1 MANNTLGEWSDGEDE
16 WIFEIDEDEILHGHN
31 NGGDPIPNV
40 SDEWSNSEDDELIR
54 NINEEVFLRG
64 LFGNDYLP
72 GDINEWSS
80 SEDDELIRNINE
92 DKILRGVNDN
102 GDLVRNID
110 EHELEGEQTGRGEKR
125 KAENQNVDSDDSE
138 DDDPIPSKK
147 CKAGNQ
153 NVISSDSE
161 DDDPI
166 PAKKRKARNQNVVS
180 SDSEDDDPIP
190 TINDERTNNEE
201 DEQTGRGEKRKAE
214 NQNQEQEQ
222 DYYQIKPVRE
232 HHSQKFNMTAKNYGV
247 RFNNLLDDVN
257 LLESRNRTYGIFDH
271 LLKDVTQGMNSTDQ
285 VRFVLSSN
293 QLQTPIAIPFC
304 SLEELTTEKVLSH
317 VEKVVQSNEEFRLNT
332 TVNIDVIRVEMPHG
346 SGRFK
351 RTTLNIRDHLKKKG
365 SVITI
370 NNRDNLCLARA
381 LVVSIA
387 RIEKDPRY
395 NRMLDSSCTVQRER
409 AFDLHEAANVPLG
422 PCGLKEVDLF
432 QQYLVNYQI
441 IVVSGDQDN
450 TIIYPPQPRANPNP
464 EKSIYLYYQANHFD
478 VITSL
483 PGFLNTN
490 YFCHVC
496 HKGYDHT
503 TDHLCTGMCY
513 SCRGFGCVIQD
524 GGITCQE
531 CDRLF
536 KNQVCYDRHKQEP
549 INGGGRT
556 VCEKIGKCPKCQ
568 QSMDV
573 RKIRAHQCVD
583 NKKCPTCKINRNP
596 NDHNHKCY
604 MQQQEPKEESSYT
617 QLLFFDF
624 ECTQEHGIHEVNLC
638 VVYDEEGEVVVFQ
651 GKNTVKDFCNWL
663 ITPDHHNCI
672 VIAHNFQGYDSY
684 PILKC
689 LHANAVPCEA
699 IYNGA
704 KCITLK
710 TKVKKGHQL
719 KIKIK
724 FIDSLNFIPMAL
736 AKFPKTFGQDEMCKG
751 YFPHFFNKDENQEY
765 VGPIP
770 CQDDYGVNYMK
781 PEAREKFMAWHQEQV
796 DNNYVFDFRHEILK
810 YCRSDVDI
818 MAQCCK
824 LYREMFKKATDM
836 DNDETGMDPF
846 DTATT
851 IAAYCMQVY
860 RTKFLQKDTIA
871 LLPQH
876 QQFKRK
882 QSHEALQW
890 LSYTAEKEEIRMQH
904 DRNGGE
910 KRVGN
915 YYLDGYCEETHT
927 AYEYQGCYWHGKGF
941 FLGVERS
948 VTLYTYY
955 VSLFFLGCP
964 ECYPMR
970 NTMNPG
976 ANNKTMEQLYQD
988 TQKKV
993 RYLKDRGFEV
1003 VEKWGCAFKKEL
1015 KQDEEMRQ
1023 FMEDHGFI
1031 EPLQPRDA
1039 FFGGRTNAA
1048 KLLHECRG
1056 NEKIK

>member
-1 MANNTLGEWSDGEDE
+1 MANNTLGEWSDGEDD
-16 WIFEIDEDEILHGHN
+16 WIFEIDQDEILHGLN
-31 NGGDPIPNV
+31 DNGDLTPDI
-40 SDEWSNSEDDELIR
+40 DEWSNSQE
-54 NINEEVFLRG
+54 
-64 LFGNDYLP
+64 
-72 GDINEWSS
+72 
-80 SEDDELIRNINE
+80 DELIRNINE
-92 DKILRGVNDN
+92 DEILRGPNDN
-102 GDLVRNID
+102 GNLAHIFDKDEGTNSLDEIIVISSDSEQDEPIPDID
-110 EHELEGEQTGRGEKR
+110 DEGSNTEEDELEFEQTGRGKKR
-125 KAENQNVDSDDSE
+125 KAENQNV
-138 DDDPIPSKK
+138 
-147 CKAGNQ
+147 
-153 NVISSDSE
+153 
-161 DDDPI
+161 
-166 PAKKRKARNQNVVS
+166 
-180 SDSEDDDPIP
+180 
-190 TINDERTNNEE
+190 
-201 DEQTGRGEKRKAE
+201 
-214 NQNQEQEQ
+214 EQEQ
-222 DYYQIKPVRE
+222 DYYQIKPIRE

-247 RFNNLLDDVN
+247 HFNNVLDNVD
-257 LLESRNRTYGIFDH
+257 LLESRKRTYGIFDH
-271 LLKDVTQGMNSTDQ
+271 LIKDVTEGMNPYDQ

-346 SGRFK
+346 SGRYK
-351 RTTLNIRDHLKKKG
+351 RTTLNIRDYLRKKKC
-365 SVITI
+365 VIPI
-370 NNRDNLCLARA
+370 NNKDNLCLARA

-387 RIEKDPRY
+387 RIENDPRY
-395 NRMLDSSCTVQRER
+395 NRITRPDSVVQRER

-422 PCGLKEVDLF
+422 PCGLNEVDLF

-450 TIIYPPQPRANPNP
+450 AIIYPPQPRANPNP

-478 VITSL
+478 AVSSL
-483 PGFLNTN
+483 PAFLNMS
-490 YFCHVC
+490 YFCHAC
-496 HKGYDHT
+496 HKAYDHT
-503 TDHLCTGMCY
+503 TDHLCTGMCH
-513 SCRGFGCVIQD
+513 SCRGFGCVIQ
-524 GGITCQE
+524 GNGMTCDE
-531 CDRLF
+531 CKRLF
-536 KNQVCYDRHKQEP
+536 KNQVCYDRHKEEP

-556 VCEKIGKCPKCQ
+556 VCEKIRKCPTCH
-568 QSMDV
+568 QSVDV

-583 NKKCPTCKINRNP
+583 NKKCPTCKIGRNP

-604 MQQQEPKEESSYT
+604 MQQLEPKEESSYT

-624 ECTQEHGIHEVNLC
+624 ECTQEYGIHEVNLC
-638 VVYDEEGEVVVFQ
+638 VVYDEEGEVAVFQ
-651 GKNTVKDFCNWL
+651 GKNTVKDFCTWL
-663 ITPDHHNCI
+663 ITPEHHECI

-684 PILKC
+684 PIIKC
-689 LHANAVPCEA
+689 LHANAVGCEA

-710 TKVKKGHQL
+710 TKVKKSHQL

-765 VGPIP
+765 VGPMP

-781 PEAREKFMAWHQEQV
+781 PEAREKFMAWHQEKV

-818 MAQCCK
+818 LAQCCR
-824 LYREMFKKATDM
+824 LYREMFKKATDTG
-836 DNDETGMDPF
+836 NDETGIDPF

-890 LSYTAEKEEIRMQH
+890 LSYTAEKEEIRIQH

-927 AYEYQGCYWHGKGF
+927 AYEYQGCYWHGKSF
-941 FLGVERS
+941 S
-948 VTLYTYY
+948 
-955 VSLFFLGCP
+955 
-964 ECYPMR
+964 
-970 NTMNPG
+970 
-976 ANNKTMEQLYQD
+976 
-988 TQKKV
+988 
-993 RYLKDRGFEV
+993 
-1003 VEKWGCAFKKEL
+1003 
-1015 KQDEEMRQ
+1015 
-1023 FMEDHGFI
+1023 
-1031 EPLQPRDA
+1031 
-1039 FFGGRTNAA
+1039 
-1048 KLLHECRG
+1048 
-1056 NEKIK
+1056 

>member
-1 MANNTLGEWSDGEDE
+1 MANNNTLGEWSDGDDD
-16 WIFEIDEDEILHGHN
+16 WIFEIDENLRGLN

-40 SDEWSNSEDDELIR
+40 SDEWSSSEDDELIR

-64 LFGNDYLP
+64 LFGNDDLP

-92 DKILRGVNDN
+92 DEILHGVNDN
-102 GDLVRNID
+102 D
-110 EHELEGEQTGRGEKR
+110 EHELEAEQTGWGEKRKTENQNVNSSDSEDEPIPSKKR
-125 KAENQNVDSDDSE
+125 KAENQNV
-138 DDDPIPSKK
+138 
-147 CKAGNQ
+147 
-153 NVISSDSE
+153 VLSDSE
-161 DDDPI
+161 D
-166 PAKKRKARNQNVVS
+166 N
-180 SDSEDDDPIP
+180 DPIP
-190 TINDERTNNEE
+190 TIDDEGSNNQDEFIPGTSEE

-214 NQNQEQEQ
+214 NQNVEQEQ
-222 DYYQIKPVRE
+222 DYYQIKPVRK

-247 RFNNLLDDVN
+247 HFNNVLHDVN

-271 LLKDVTQGMNSTDQ
+271 LIKDVTEGMNPSDQ

-317 VEKVVQSNEEFRLNT
+317 VEKVVQSNEEFRLDN
-332 TVNIDVIRVEMPHG
+332 TVNIDVIRVEMPRG
-346 SGRFK
+346 SGRLK
-351 RTTLNIRDHLKKKG
+351 RTTLNIRDYLKKKK
-365 SVITI
+365 SVILIT
-370 NNRDNLCLARA
+370 NKDDLCLARA
-381 LVVSIA
+381 LVVNIA

-395 NRMLDSSCTVQRER
+395 KRIIEPGNNMQRER

-450 TIIYPPQPRANPNP
+450 AIIYPPHPRTNPNP
-464 EKSIYLYYQANHFD
+464 EKSIYLYYQDNHFD
-478 VITSL
+478 AVRSL
-483 PGFLNTN
+483 PAFLNMA

-496 HKGYDHT
+496 HKAYDHT
-503 TDHLCTGMCY
+503 TDHLFKGMCH

-524 GGITCQE
+524 NGMTCQE

-536 KNQVCYDRHKQEP
+536 KNQTCYDRHKQEP
-549 INGGGRT
+549 INGGGKT
-556 VCEKIGKCPKCQ
+556 VCEKIRKCPECKK
-568 QSMDV
+568 SMDV
-573 RKIRAHQCVD
+573 RKINKHPCVD
-583 NKKCPTCKINRNP
+583 NKECSTCKIVRNP
-596 NDHNHKCY
+596 NDLNHKCY
-604 MQQQEPKEESSYT
+604 MQQQQPKEESSYT

-638 VVYDEEGEVVVFQ
+638 VVYDEEGEAAVFQ
-651 GKNTVKDFCNWL
+651 GKNAVKDFCTWL
-663 ITPDHHNCI
+663 FTPEHDGCI

-684 PILKC
+684 PILKF
-689 LHANAVPCEA
+689 LHANGVGSDP

-704 KCITLK
+704 KCITLTTK
-710 TKVKKGHQL
+710 TKKSYHL
-719 KIKIK
+719 KTKIK

-736 AKFPKTFGQDEMCKG
+736 ARFPKTFDQDELCKG
-751 YFPHFFNKDENQEY
+751 YFPHFLNKDENQEY

-781 PEAREKFMAWHQEQV
+781 PEAREKFMTWHQEQV
-796 DNNYVFDFRHEILK
+796 ENNYVFDFRHEILK

-818 MAQCCK
+818 LAQCCK
-824 LYREMFKKATDM
+824 LYREMFKKVTSM
-836 DNDETGMDPF
+836 DGDVETGMDPF

-876 QQFKRK
+876 QQHKRK

-890 LSYTAEKEEIRMQH
+890 LSYISEKEEVHIQH

-910 KRVGN
+910 KRVGK

-927 AYEYQGCYWHGKGF
+927 AYEYQGCYWHGKD
-941 FLGVERS
+941 FL
-948 VTLYTYY
+948 
-955 VSLFFLGCP
+955 
-964 ECYPMR
+964 
-970 NTMNPG
+970 
-976 ANNKTMEQLYQD
+976 
-988 TQKKV
+988 
-993 RYLKDRGFEV
+993 
-1003 VEKWGCAFKKEL
+1003 
-1015 KQDEEMRQ
+1015 
-1023 FMEDHGFI
+1023 
-1031 EPLQPRDA
+1031 
-1039 FFGGRTNAA
+1039 
-1048 KLLHECRG
+1048 
-1056 NEKIK
+1056 